1 MFSTIE
7 NDEQRNELETFYK
20 ENLNCLLNIAY
31 MNLHNKSD
39 AEDAVQEAFQDIVR
53 NPDNFFNVDPEKRVA
68 FMVTV
73 VRNVSADMFNK
84 KNKRPLEE
92 LNEEESYDDNP
103 FSFEDSIIGKVS
115 MERLKHVIGSLPE
128 MQRDVLTHRYVLGF
142 STIETAQILK
152 ISESAVKKR
161 LHMAKETIRKYVQK
175 EELYE

>member
-7 NDEQRNELETFYK
+7 DDEQRNELETFYK

-31 MNLHNKSD
+31 ANLHNQSD

-53 NPDNFFNVDPEKRVA
+53 KPEIFFRVAPEKRVA
-68 FMVTV
+68 FMNTV
-73 VRNVSADMFNK
+73 VRNISVDMFNK

-92 LNEEESYDDNP
+92 LDEEESYDDNP
-103 FSFEDSIIGKVS
+103 FSFEDSMIGKLS
-115 MERLKHVIGSLPE
+115 RERLKHIIKLLPE
-128 MQRDVLTHRYVLGF
+128 LQRDVLTHRCLFGF
-142 STIETAQILK
+142 STAETAEILK

-161 LHMAKETIRKYVQK
+161 LQMAKENVRKYVQK